1 MQTQCSAASV
11 ENQQKIT
18 PAQEPESAQG
28 GTRLRRART
37 EALAPW
43 QTRMRADMAARGYSP
58 LTQRIYERA
67 VRHLARHCG
76 NRSPEQISVAEAQSY
91 LRQRKQRGV
100 SLSTIGSHTA
110 GIRFLFN
117 VRTSLFY
124 RRDNRVEHTITQP
137 VNESGSAG
145 AAEGSGRGGTRPSR
159 SVSRRV

>member
-1 MQTQCSAASV
+1 MQGQSSIEGTRS
-11 ENQQKIT
+11 QQKNGPI
-18 PAQEPESAQG
+18 AE
-28 GTRLRRART
+28 
-37 EALAPW
+37 
-43 QTRMRADMAARGYSP
+43 RMLADMAARGYSA
-58 LTQRIYERA
+58 LTQRVYVRA
-67 VRHLARHCG
+67 VAKLARHYAG
-76 NRSPEQISVAEAQSY
+76 RSPEQISVAEAQSY

-124 RRDNRVEHTITQP
+124 RRNNRVEHTITQP